1 MEIVN
6 ITATVEMKNLFD
18 LTELLHKLPDSQLA
32 NRWVKIRI
40 PPFDKYIAFYKSGKF
55 LITGAKTESEIYDIS
70 KSVVDY
76 LRKYG
81 IDNEIKNIKIN
92 NYVLLDQFDGD
103 INLEDLIIK
112 LSKYNVSYE
121 PEQFPGLIFKDENNV
136 TFLLFNSGKII
147 ITGVKSLNNIKNHI
161 VDFKKLLIN

>member
-1 MEIVN
+1 MDIGIDIIEI
-6 ITATVEMKNLFD
+6 K
-18 LTELLHKLPDSQLA
+18 
-32 NRWVKIRI
+32 RIRMGI
-40 PPFDKYIAFYKSGKF
+40 
-55 LITGAKTESEIYDIS
+55 
-70 KSVVDY
+70 VDY